1 MVKFKFSF
9 GKINIIIEM
18 ITASVLFK
26 HHLAF
31 EIPIHYK
38 PSIAEGKIMSPEAKC
53 ISVAIFFFNFFNCIY
68 KPGPGF
74 QVVMVSGASQIFNL
88 REIQIIKQ
96 PKFSCH
102 IFIFNPEC
110 HYDFIIPFVHGNY
123 AVSCI
128 DFNGIDYIVYMV
140 LIQI

>member
-38 PSIAEGKIMSPEAKC
+38 SSIAEGKIMSPKAKC
-53 ISVAIFFFNFFNCIY
+53 IPVAVFFFTACQEEEDEVRY
-68 KPGPGF
+68 
-74 QVVMVSGASQIFNL
+74 VS
-88 REIQIIKQ
+88 
-96 PKFSCH
+96 
-102 IFIFNPEC
+102 
-110 HYDFIIPFVHGNY
+110 VHN
-123 AVSCI
+123 ATNNSS
-128 DFNGIDYIVYMV
+128 
-140 LIQI
+140 LLH